1 MWIVAPIP
9 RDPLKSEKEF
19 ITIDQNGQI
28 SQPQPLPCWHDGY
41 RRPKKLPD
49 GRKFTEQRA
58 EIEDA
63 EIYISLVVPAYNEEK
78 RLEIMLTE
86 AVEYLQQQYGDAV
99 PNAAVPA
106 GIQRRK
112 SEKGNLLS
120 QKPFP
125 APSKS
130 REPRGWEILII
141 SDGSVDKTVET
152 ALRFAQGLGGSSTSI
167 RVVSLLENRGKGGA
181 VTHGMRHVR
190 GKYAIFADADGAS
203 KFEDLGK
210 LLEACEQI
218 KDASGR
224 AVAVGS
230 RAHLVGSEAVVKV
243 GTLSLLFGSL

>member
-1 MWIVAPIP
+1 M
-9 RDPLKSEKEF
+9 KSEKSF
-19 ITIDQNGQI
+19 ITRDQNGQT
-28 SQPQPLPCWHDGY
+28 SQLQPLPCWYDGFP
-41 RRPKKLPD
+41 RPKQVQD

-58 EIEDA
+58 QIEEA
-63 EIYISLVVPAYNEEK
+63 EIYISLVVPAYNEQN
-78 RLEIMLTE
+78 RLETMLTE

-99 PNAAVPA
+99 QNLAVTA
-106 GIQRRK
+106 GVQRRK
-112 SEKGNLLS
+112 NETGNLSS
-120 QKPFP
+120 QKPSP

-130 REPRGWEILII
+130 QDLRGWEILII
-141 SDGSVDKTVET
+141 SDGSVDQTVET

-210 LLEACEQI
+210 LLHAADTI

-243 GTLSLLFGSL
+243 EISSPFSDPF